1 MRPDLKDL
9 IPKEEALSRILSAWM
24 PTREMETVPL
34 SEAAGRVLFE
44 DQYANYNLP
53 VVRASQM
60 DGIAVKSAQFTEGIP
75 DSSGWKYGEDY
86 VRADTGDD
94 FPDAFDTVIAIENV
108 TLLENGGV
116 ILPEKINASKGFNV
130 KPQGAN
136 VRKGSLVCPGGR
148 LLSARELA
156 AIAMGGIDSVPVV
169 RRPRVAFLPTGS
181 ELVSVGTPLE
191 RGQNFDT
198 NSILVG
204 QLLQEMGAE
213 AILHPIVKD
222 DRKSLRAA
230 MEELLPLCDIL
241 LVNAGTSKG
250 GEDYCAGLLAEIGI
264 SLFHGVAAVP
274 GRPISAAVAGDKLI
288 LNLAGPSFAA
298 YYNMDW
304 AVRPLI
310 CKALGMPV
318 PERTRVK
325 AVLSQPLHLPPF
337 FSIMISLRLKKAK
350 DSALAPYTAEPLS
363 LRGSGAAGSAE
374 ALTADALY
382 ISALGEKSHS
392 CGDVIE
398 AELLRNPAEI
408 S

>member
-1 MRPDLKDL
+1 
-9 IPKEEALSRILSAWM
+9 
-24 PTREMETVPL
+24 
-34 SEAAGRVLFE
+34 
-44 DQYANYNLP
+44 
-53 VVRASQM
+53 
-60 DGIAVKSAQFTEGIP
+60 
-75 DSSGWKYGEDY
+75 
-86 VRADTGDD
+86 GDD
-94 FPDAFDTVIAIENV
+94 FPDAFDAVIAIENV

-130 KPQGAN
+130 KPQGAD

-156 AIAMGGIDSVPVV
+156 AIAMGGIESVPVV

-181 ELVSVGTPLE
+181 ELVSVGAPLE

-204 QLLQEMGAE
+204 QLLREMGAE
-213 AILHPIVKD
+213 PILHSIVKD
-222 DRKSLRAA
+222 ERESLRAA
-230 MEELLPLCDIL
+230 MKELLPLCDIL

-250 GEDYCAGLLAEIGI
+250 GEDYCAGLLAEIGD

-274 GRPISAAVAGDKLI
+274 GRPLSAAVAGDKLI

-310 CKALGMPV
+310 CGALGVPV
-318 PERTRVK
+318 PERTRVR

-337 FSIMISLRLKKAK
+337 FSIMMSLRLKKA
-350 DSALAPYTAEPLS
+350 DHYAPAPYTAEPLS
-363 LRGSGAAGSAE
+363 LRGSSAVGSSAVGSAE

-382 ISALGEKSHS
+382 ISSLGEKSHNA
-392 CGDVIE
+392 GEVIE
-398 AELLRNPAEI
+398 VELLRNPAELND
-408 S
+408 